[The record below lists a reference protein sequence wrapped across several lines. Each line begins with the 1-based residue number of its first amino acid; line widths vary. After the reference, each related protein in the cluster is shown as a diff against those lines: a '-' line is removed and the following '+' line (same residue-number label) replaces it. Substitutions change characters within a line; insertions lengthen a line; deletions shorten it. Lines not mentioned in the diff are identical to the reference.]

1 MLDNALLSFSEL
13 YKEGM
18 LLVEKL
24 EKSWN

>member
-1 MLDNALLSFSEL
+1 ALLSFSEL

>member
-1 MLDNALLSFSEL
+1 NALLSFSEL

>member
-1 MLDNALLSFSEL
+1 LDNALLSFSEL